1 MNVVSD
7 KLNFCKSCG
16 VVHGIPIAPE
26 YIHFYE
32 NMHKIKKK
40 SVYHRKYHIRNKI
53 IDVVQDKN
61 VEKAIKIFNVEKE
74 VVVVHRGSY
83 DNSKCIIVCLTM

>member
-1 MNVVSD
+1 MNVVFD

-16 VVHGIPIAPE
+16 VVHGTVPITPE

-40 SVYHRKYHIRNKI
+40 NVYHRKYHIRNKI
-53 IDVVQDKN
+53 IDVVQESGLKQLQTKMLKN
-61 VEKAIKIFNVEKE
+61 NKTIQCNTDGRKRIFLIQIFLV
-74 VVVVHRGSY
+74 
-83 DNSKCIIVCLTM
+83 